1 MARQISPNSSQYRHQ
16 VVIFGFYGA
25 LGTASLAF
33 ACSENTERVLS
44 KTPEATTSAGT
55 GAAAG
60 GASSTPAGGSTPTP
74 AGGTTSSTTGGTSTI
89 LTGPAMGALGN
100 PIGYASIGTGGTS
113 GGRTQPVILVRT
125 CAELESA
132 LTTDNSLAVVAIEAN
147 KTLDCSDP
155 NPAPNCAGAELDA
168 GIAGCSIT
176 CKITCDSTT
185 GDTTRPTF
193 RPLDPSYAN
202 CSALKGSNSSY
213 TADTPMVP
221 MANTVKKIYVNS
233 NKTLLGLN
241 AASTLK
247 GANLYLNS
255 ETSNVVIQNLNFDQV
270 NPAMI
275 EAGDAITIDGA
286 NHIWV
291 DHCKFSNVSD
301 GDIDVTNGTYVT
313 YSWNHFYGINNYA
326 CAGKQNSASTISG
339 SGQSTVTLHH
349 NYFNNTLGCSPKVTD
364 TSKVHIFNNVWQSVA
379 YYSIQ
384 AANQAQATVQNNF
397 FSDSKKPYY
406 GSDSCLT
413 KTPPCAI
420 SASGNQFDGI
430 STTET
435 QDNAGSVTPL
445 PYESTT
451 YTLDDATKTGSK
463 DSVTQYVGPTLTFS
477 SP

>member
-113 GGRTQPVILVRT
+113 GGRTQPVIIVRT
-125 CAELESA
+125 CAELQSA

-168 GIAGCSIT
+168 GITGCSIT
-176 CKITCDSTT
+176 CNITCDSTT

-221 MANTVKKIYVNS
+221 MANTEED
-233 NKTLLGLN
+233 LRQL
-241 AASTLK
+241 
-247 GANLYLNS
+247 
-255 ETSNVVIQNLNFDQV
+255 E
-270 NPAMI
+270 
-275 EAGDAITIDGA
+275 
-286 NHIWV
+286 
-291 DHCKFSNVSD
+291 
-301 GDIDVTNGTYVT
+301 
-313 YSWNHFYGINNYA
+313 
-326 CAGKQNSASTISG
+326 
-339 SGQSTVTLHH
+339 
-349 NYFNNTLGCSPKVTD
+349 
-364 TSKVHIFNNVWQSVA
+364 
-379 YYSIQ
+379 
-384 AANQAQATVQNNF
+384 
-397 FSDSKKPYY
+397 
-406 GSDSCLT
+406 
-413 KTPPCAI
+413 
-420 SASGNQFDGI
+420 
-430 STTET
+430 
-435 QDNAGSVTPL
+435 
-445 PYESTT
+445 
-451 YTLDDATKTGSK
+451 
-463 DSVTQYVGPTLTFS
+463 
-477 SP
+477 